1 MTGERPSLWRLRE
14 VESRISAE
22 NRGSLL
28 VIASDFRED
37 FFARRDVFMQV
48 GGLPFKFIKHS
59 GAMCCGV
66 VDCGVDAA
74 CKLGAHCA

>member
-1 MTGERPSLWRLRE
+1 MGPVLSNWLDVTHKQGAVGRKSSP
-14 VESRISAE
+14 
-22 NRGSLL
+22 LL
-28 VIASDFRED
+28 VTAGDFRED

-48 GGLPFKFIKHS
+48 CSLPFKFIKHS
-59 GAMCCGV
+59 RAMCCGV